1 MVSNFGK
8 KELTWHT
15 EVLPSNTKK
24 ALDILSKQ
32 SWLKKSEWYLAGGTA
47 LALFEGNRQSVD
59 LDFFLPRSDFRIAA
73 LLKHFTNIDWETH
86 IAKEGTI
93 YGKLA
98 GAKVSFIAYPFFVP
112 QHKPAWY
119 GNVRVLRPA
128 DIAVMKLIA
137 ISQRGKKRDF
147 FDMYWCIKNIL
158 SLDEILLRLK
168 TQYPTV
174 THDYHHILKSLVYFD
189 DAEADPM
196 PKTMFRASWK
206 EVKRFFQSQAK
217 TAILKLLK

>member
-15 EVLPSNTKK
+15 GVLPSNTKK

-32 SWLKKSEWYLAGGTA
+32 AWLKKTEWYLAGGTA
-47 LALFEGNRQSVD
+47 LALFTGNRQSVD

-73 LLKHFTNIDWETH
+73 LLKHFAGLDWETH

-98 GAKVSFIAYPFFVP
+98 GAKVSFIAYPFFVR
-112 QHKPAWY
+112 QCQPAWY
-119 GNVRVLRPA
+119 GNIRILRPI
-128 DIAVMKLIA
+128 DIAVMKMIA

-147 FDMYWCIKNIL
+147 FDMYWCLKNII

-174 THDYHHILKSLVYFD
+174 THDYHHILKSLVYFN

-196 PKTMFRASWK
+196 PKIMFRASWP

-217 TAILKLLK
+217 VAVLKLLK